1 MLLRWTPVERS
12 GLVTWPAYCNTFMG
26 ETFYF
31 HDLSLSP
38 LRNITEYWPDDR
50 LREGRE
56 GGSGVWG
63 GGGNF
68 AID

>member
-1 MLLRWTPVERS
+1 MAYCYFDGLWLERS
-12 GLVTWPAYCNTFMG
+12 GLETWPAYCITFMG

-38 LRNITEYWPDDR
+38 LRSITEYWPDDR

-56 GGSGVWG
+56 GAEWG
-63 GGGNF
+63 GGVTLQ
-68 AID
+68 

>member
-1 MLLRWTPVERS
+1 M
-12 GLVTWPAYCNTFMG
+12 TWPAYCNTFMG

-38 LRNITEYWPDDR
+38 LRSITEYWPDER

-56 GGSGVWG
+56 GAEWG
-63 GGGNF
+63 WGGGNF